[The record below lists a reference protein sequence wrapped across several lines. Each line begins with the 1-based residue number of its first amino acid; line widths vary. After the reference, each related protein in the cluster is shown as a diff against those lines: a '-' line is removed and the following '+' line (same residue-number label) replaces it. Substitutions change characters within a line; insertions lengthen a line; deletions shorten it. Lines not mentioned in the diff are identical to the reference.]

1 MKTQDYYDLASFIK
15 TGSFDAGNT
24 KSIFYR
30 GLGQLTALLYNPAT
44 PALWPDYLKPA
55 QPIVSEIY
63 DLIFERYNGSSR
75 KVIDSLKRASI
86 SSYFTPPEIA
96 QALVSAINFKKIDSI
111 LDPSAGTGNFIAAL
125 PDGPTITALEPD
137 PLSFEVL
144 TQLYPGI
151 NAVNKPFEETTLSK
165 YDLIISNIPFGSV
178 KVFDNQF
185 YASRNKDK
193 IASTTRIHNYFFV
206 KAVDHLN
213 QQGLVAFIVSSAFA
227 DSPGNEPTRQ
237 FLLKHSTLAAIVRLP
252 GEVFTAAGTK
262 PTTDIIILEKR
273 SNNPMSWKDKLF
285 IKSVKI
291 EVDNTSVPCNELLSN
306 QADLMIG
313 TAHTKGQ
320 YGNDQL
326 SLSCDNPIDQ
336 IADRLK
342 EVVKTQLQ
350 EHFNVPLTPSKPTA
364 VLKPFIDNS
373 LRLSAQE
380 LEDKFTL
387 GNLFVRNYKTYRIEK
402 DEEGFYLKLIR
413 DIKATDRVMRII
425 NLRILYTLLLKAEQ
439 TEGLTEQLRKRL
451 NEHYESFHFQFGNLN
466 DLANIKVINKDSQGH
481 LLLSLENRKGKTFTK
496 ADIFTQR
503 VTNDKKV
510 LDAPKSLS
518 DAIIYSLN
526 THNQIKLQTLEKL
539 MGMTGPQIIYQGVEQ
554 QLIYLDRLD
563 GVAGQWAPVTKDL
576 FVSGDIYKKI
586 EAVKN
591 SFPIEY
597 DDLRQTHLDSLS
609 ESLPSRIPFELID
622 INLGERWIDER
633 LYHEFLNDF
642 FQVDTALIYLI
653 SSDKYEIKLNKESNI
668 SKIDFVVEGKTT
680 VVSGRVLM
688 EHAFSD
694 TTPKITYPS
703 TNDQGEQIRITD
715 HQAVRAAQQKIEVIY
730 ERFNTW
736 MGSSDKWRPA
746 IEEKYNR
753 LFNNTVPRC
762 YDGAHL
768 NFESLAIYT
777 PYDTQKNAV
786 YRNLQQN
793 GGINDHIVGAGKT
806 LVMAISAH
814 EMKRL
819 GVANKPLIIAKN
831 ANVSAIY
838 REFILAFPKAKVLHP
853 EPKDFKPKNRRL
865 LFQRI
870 MNNDWDSVIISHE
883 QFKMIP
889 QSREVQGHI
898 IGQELEALESDLATL
913 NAQEKTRAST
923 RQLKGLEKRK
933 DNMKAQLNELEASI
947 IRDPY
952 LMDFEKMGFDHL
964 FVDESQEFKN
974 LLYTT
979 RHSQVSGLGTPKGSQ
994 RAFNLLLA
1002 CRTIQGQLGNVD
1014 KGITFLS
1021 GTTISNSLVELYL
1034 LFKYLR
1040 PNALERLQIR
1050 SFDAWAK
1057 VYARKSYE
1065 FEFGITNEVKRK
1077 ERFREFIKVPELA
1090 GFYTEITDV
1099 VNFKNFTV
1107 DKPIVKNHVVN
1118 IPPTETQ
1125 SSFMMNLVQFAKTQQ
1140 GHYIGKPFLTEDEK
1154 KAFMLIAT
1162 NLAKKM
1168 SLDMRLIDP
1177 EIPFEQGCKLDR
1189 CSQKVSEVY
1198 HACTPYKG
1206 TQLIFLD
1213 LSTPSAEKW
1222 NAYDELRHL
1231 LHHKFNIPLIEIAFI
1246 HEAKNPKQKE
1256 KLFEKLN
1263 DGTVRVIIGSTIKM
1277 GVGVN
1282 VQKRIIAMHHL
1293 DIPWRP
1299 SDFEQRTGRGGR
1311 PGNLMAK
1318 AHNNNIVD
1326 NYIYAVER
1334 SLDSYQFNLLSSKQ
1348 KFIDQI
1354 KDNSIKAR
1362 RIDEGSMAG
1371 EGGDQQMNFAEYVAL
1386 LSGNAHLLEKV
1397 KVDKQLKDLEM
1408 QYNNFISEQSSAQ
1421 WNIDR
1426 RVQHIAKKETLLQNL
1441 QLDIAARN
1449 ELEQFPDGVNKPE
1462 KRYYYPKPVSIHG
1475 RQYYDVK
1482 EVGAWLLKGFNDID
1496 AATAEDV
1503 IFGAYG
1509 PFKIQRSGF
1518 SAKLII
1524 KGPGNIGYTYSF
1536 GIPNDNPTLA
1546 GAYIK
1551 AALDGQSNLYENAKK
1566 EITKTIEEI
1575 TYYKKKLTAQF
1586 DKAALITSLK
1596 TEVNRLEKL
1605 IESEAESATIKP

>member
-1 MKTQDYYDLASFIK
+1 
-15 TGSFDAGNT
+15 
-24 KSIFYR
+24 
-30 GLGQLTALLYNPAT
+30 
-44 PALWPDYLKPA
+44 
-55 QPIVSEIY
+55 
-63 DLIFERYNGSSR
+63 
-75 KVIDSLKRASI
+75 
-86 SSYFTPPEIA
+86 
-96 QALVSAINFKKIDSI
+96 
-111 LDPSAGTGNFIAAL
+111 
-125 PDGPTITALEPD
+125 
-137 PLSFEVL
+137 
-144 TQLYPGI
+144 
-151 NAVNKPFEETTLSK
+151 
-165 YDLIISNIPFGSV
+165 
-178 KVFDNQF
+178 
-185 YASRNKDK
+185 
-193 IASTTRIHNYFFV
+193 
-206 KAVDHLN
+206 
-213 QQGLVAFIVSSAFA
+213 
-227 DSPGNEPTRQ
+227 
-237 FLLKHSTLAAIVRLP
+237 
-252 GEVFTAAGTK
+252 
-262 PTTDIIILEKR
+262 
-273 SNNPMSWKDKLF
+273 
-285 IKSVKI
+285 
-291 EVDNTSVPCNELLSN
+291 
-306 QADLMIG
+306 
-313 TAHTKGQ
+313 
-320 YGNDQL
+320 
-326 SLSCDNPIDQ
+326 
-336 IADRLK
+336 
-342 EVVKTQLQ
+342 
-350 EHFNVPLTPSKPTA
+350 
-364 VLKPFIDNS
+364 
-373 LRLSAQE
+373 
-380 LEDKFTL
+380 
-387 GNLFVRNYKTYRIEK
+387 
-402 DEEGFYLKLIR
+402 
-413 DIKATDRVMRII
+413 MRII
-425 NLRILYTLLLKAEQ
+425 NIRILYTLLLKAEQ
-439 TEGLTEQLRKRL
+439 TDLDRIDQLRKRL

-466 DLANIKVINKDSQGH
+466 DLANIKIIDKDSQSH
-481 LLLSLENRKGKTFTK
+481 LLLSLENRKGRVFTK
-496 ADIFTQR
+496 SDIFTQR
-503 VTNDKKV
+503 VTNEKKV
-510 LDAPKSLS
+510 LEAPKSLS

-526 THNQIKLQTLEKL
+526 THNYINLQTLEKL
-539 MGMTGPQIIYQGVEQ
+539 LGNTSSQIIYQGVEQ
-554 QLIYLDRLD
+554 ELIYLDKVD
-563 GVAGQWAPVTKDL
+563 GQWIPVTKDL

-586 EAVKN
+586 DAVKN
-591 SFPIEY
+591 SFPNEY
-597 DDLRQTHLDSLS
+597 DDLKEIHLDTISQ
-609 ESLPSRIPFELID
+609 SLPTKIPYELID
-622 INLGERWIDER
+622 INLGERWIDEK

-653 SSDKYEIKLNKESNI
+653 SSDKYEIKLNSESNI

-680 VVSGRVLM
+680 VVSGRALM

-703 TNDQGEQIRITD
+703 SNEQGDEIRITD
-715 HQAVRAAQQKIEVIY
+715 HEAIRAAQAKIETIY
-730 ERFNTW
+730 ERFNSW
-736 MGSSDKWRPA
+736 VSSSEKWRSS

-753 LFNNTVPRC
+753 LFNNTLPRC
-762 YDGAHL
+762 YDGSHL
-768 NFESLAIYT
+768 EFESLDHYT
-777 PYDTQKNAV
+777 PYDTQRNAV

-838 REFILAFPKAKVLHP
+838 REFILAFPNAKVLHP
-853 EPKDFKPKNRRL
+853 EPKDFKPQNRRL

-870 MNNDWDSVIISHE
+870 MNNDWDCVIISHE

-889 QSREVQGHI
+889 QSREIQLHI
-898 IGQELEALESDLATL
+898 VGQELDALQSDLDTL
-913 NAQEKTRAST
+913 NAQESTYAST

-947 IRDPY
+947 VRDPY
-952 LMDFEKMGFDHL
+952 LLDFEKMGFDHL

-979 RHSQVSGLGTPKGSQ
+979 RHSQVSGLGMPKGSQ

-1002 CRTIQGQLGNVD
+1002 CRTIQRQLGNID

-1065 FEFGITNEVKRK
+1065 FEFGITNEIKRK
-1077 ERFREFIKVPELA
+1077 ERYREFIKVPELA

-1125 SSFMMNLVQFAKTQQ
+1125 SSFMMDLVQFAKTQQ
-1140 GHYIGKPFLTEDEK
+1140 GHYIGKPSLSEDEK

-1177 EIPFEQGCKLDR
+1177 ENEFEEGSKLDR
-1189 CSQKVSEVY
+1189 CSKKVSEIY
-1198 HACTPYKG
+1198 HASTSYKG

-1213 LSTPSAEKW
+1213 LSTPSADKW

-1231 LHHKFNIPLIEIAFI
+1231 LHNKFNIPLHEIVFI

-1256 KLFEKLN
+1256 KLFANVN
-1263 DGTVRVIIGSTIKM
+1263 DGIVRIMIGSTIKM

-1282 VQKRIIAMHHL
+1282 VQKRVVAMHHL

-1311 PGNLMAK
+1311 PGNIMAK
-1318 AHNNNIVD
+1318 EHNGNIVD

-1348 KFIDQI
+1348 KFINQI

-1371 EGGDQQMNFAEYVAL
+1371 EGGDQQMNFAEYVAM
-1386 LSGNAHLLEKV
+1386 LSGNSHLLEKV

-1426 RVQHIAKKETLLQNL
+1426 RVQHIAKKETLLENL
-1441 QLDIAARN
+1441 QLDIEARN
-1449 ELEQFPDGVNKPE
+1449 ELEQLPDGVNKPE

-1475 RQYYDVK
+1475 RQCYDVK

-1496 AATAEDV
+1496 AATADDV
-1503 IFGAYG
+1503 VFGAYG

-1536 GIPNDNPTLA
+1536 GIPNDNPSLA

-1566 EITKTIEEI
+1566 EIAKTIEEI

-1596 TEVNRLEKL
+1596 TEVNRLENL
-1605 IESEAESATIKP
+1605 IESEAEADAIKP